1 MPDKKTR
8 PTSDYE
14 VGYGRPPAH
23 SRFKPG
29 RSGNPRGRPRK
40 SKDLNRLIQTELD
53 KTIPI
58 KENGRERRISKRE
71 AVITQLI
78 NCAIKG
84 DVKPLQLVLS
94 HLDKHREI
102 EPFTPTDVDDAVLLA
117 ALSKRNRK
125 EDDHG
130 NS

>member
-1 MPDKKTR
+1 MTDVKKK
-8 PTSDYE
+8 SGSNYE
-14 VGYGRPPAH
+14 VGYGRPPRH

-29 RSGNPRGRPRK
+29 RSGNPNGRPRK
-40 SKDLNRLIQTELD
+40 SKDLNRLIQAELD

-58 KENGRERRISKRE
+58 KEDGCVRRISKRE
-71 AVITQLI
+71 AVITQLV

-94 HLDKHREI
+94 HLDKHREV
-102 EPFTPTDVDDAVLLA
+102 EPFTPTDADDAALLA
-117 ALSKRNRK
+117 ALGTSNRK
-125 EDDHG
+125 DDGNG

>member
-1 MPDKKTR
+1 MTDEKKK
-8 PTSDYE
+8 PASDYE
-14 VGYGRPPAH
+14 VGYGRPPTH

-29 RSGNPRGRPRK
+29 SSGNPNGRPRK